1 METDPQ
7 LTAGGSEENTG
18 EGSLLTPDLVR
29 QVAEKV
35 YRMMIEELRIEQER
49 RRLELM
55 GWSGI
60 QGGGGYGNVD

>member
-7 LTAGGSEENTG
+7 LTAGGSAENTG

-29 QVAEKV
+29 QVADKV
-35 YRMMIEELRIEQER
+35 YSMLIDELRIEQER

-60 QGGGGYGNVD
+60 QGGGGYGNVE

>member
-7 LTAGGSEENTG
+7 LTAGVSAENAG
-18 EGSLLTPDLVR
+18 EGSVLTPDLVR
-29 QVAEKV
+29 QVADKV
-35 YRMMIEELRIEQER
+35 YSMLIDELRIEQER

-55 GWSGI
+55 GWSGT